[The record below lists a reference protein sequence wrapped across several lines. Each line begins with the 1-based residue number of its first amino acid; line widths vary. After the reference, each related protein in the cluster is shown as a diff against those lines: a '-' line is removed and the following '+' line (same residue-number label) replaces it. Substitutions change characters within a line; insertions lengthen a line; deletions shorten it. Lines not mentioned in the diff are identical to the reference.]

1 MIVSF
6 QSIPDN
12 NAIYTNSPI
21 IAFVGL
27 DGDRSAVALDEIRRV
42 VVFFEATRAD
52 HRVDVA
58 SNLTGACQAM
68 SGTMMVATGITEL
81 GKTTGSRRVVTMGRV
96 PPKIQYCA
104 LAAVTIAA
112 RDKSLEKVMIAMT

>member
-1 MIVSF
+1 
-6 QSIPDN
+6 
-12 NAIYTNSPI
+12 
-21 IAFVGL
+21 
-27 DGDRSAVALDEIRRV
+27 
-42 VVFFEATRAD
+42 
-52 HRVDVA
+52 
-58 SNLTGACQAM
+58 M
-68 SGTMMVATGITEL
+68 SGTMMVATGVTEL